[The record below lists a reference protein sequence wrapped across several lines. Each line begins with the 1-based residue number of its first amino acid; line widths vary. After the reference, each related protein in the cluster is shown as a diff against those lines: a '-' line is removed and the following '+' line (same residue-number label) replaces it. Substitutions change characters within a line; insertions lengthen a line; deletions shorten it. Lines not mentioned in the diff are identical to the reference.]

1 MKPQEKR
8 HMFQSHR
15 SISLAV
21 SIGLLGVT
29 PSLGEQP
36 CKPRLSVEDARLS
49 DAQHLR
55 RTWTATLRADA
66 SRCAGASGEMHI
78 RFTRLKE
85 NAPDL
90 IFSQPFTWTR
100 ERTDISLEFW
110 ADEAV
115 LDYSIGSIVPCRCGG

>member
-1 MKPQEKR
+1 MSQLP
-8 HMFQSHR
+8 R
-15 SISLAV
+15 SVLLAA
-21 SIGLLGVT
+21 SIALLATV
-29 PSLGEQP
+29 PSVAGEP
-36 CKPRLSVEDARLS
+36 CKPHLALENARLS
-49 DAQHLR
+49 DAQELR

-66 SRCAGASGEMHI
+66 SRCAGSSGEVHI

-90 IFSQPFTWTR
+90 TFSQPFTWTR

-115 LDYSIGSIVPCRCGG
+115 LDYSIGTIVPCQCSG